1 MRFETTNRSLIRL
14 AVGESSAAAREALAR
29 LCEIYWPAVYAF
41 VRMRGHP
48 AASAEDLT
56 QAYFAAFLEKEY
68 VRDFRPELGR
78 FRTFLRTS
86 IGHFLANEW
95 DRERTLKRGGGR
107 PPISLDA
114 ATAEERLRLEP
125 ADHLTPETAFERQWV
140 LALLSRCVE
149 RLRREREASGQG
161 ERFEKLKAF
170 LSGDG
175 ATAGYAAVAAELGLS
190 ESAVRVA
197 AHRLRQRFGALLR
210 EEVLQSVGDLREV
223 DAEIRWM
230 LEVVRGTGKEDAWRP
245 R

>member
-1 MRFETTNRSLIRL
+1 MPFETTNRSLIRL
-14 AVGESSAAAREALAR
+14 ALAESPESRDALSR

-41 VRMRGHP
+41 VRLRGH
-48 AASAEDLT
+48 AASSAEDLT
-56 QAYFAAFLEKEY
+56 QAYFAVFLEKGY
-68 VRDFRPELGR
+68 LRDFRPEVGR
-78 FRTFLRTS
+78 FRTFLRAS

-95 DRERTLKRGGGR
+95 DRTRALKRGGGR
-107 PPISLDA
+107 PPLSLDG

-149 RLRREREASGQG
+149 RLRRERQASGQG
-161 ERFEKLKAF
+161 ERFERLKVF

-175 ATAGYAAVAAELGLS
+175 APGGYAATAAELGLS

-210 EEVLQSVGDLREV
+210 EEVLQTVGDAREV

-230 LEVVRGTGKEDAWRP
+230 LDVVRGAGEESAWRP